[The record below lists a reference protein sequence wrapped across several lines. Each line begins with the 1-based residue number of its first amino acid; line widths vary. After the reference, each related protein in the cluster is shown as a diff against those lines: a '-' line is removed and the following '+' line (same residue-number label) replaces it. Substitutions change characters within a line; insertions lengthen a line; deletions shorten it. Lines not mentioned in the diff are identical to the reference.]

1 MLLPEPNSNPLSSDD
16 PEVWASL
23 VAAAHPASIMVAI
36 AGRLGAEL
44 RARIAPED
52 IFQETLLKAWRAR
65 KSAQWQG
72 TPSFRRW
79 LLRIAQHC
87 IEDHRDSLRS
97 LKRDG
102 EALPLR
108 DYDGRG
114 VNRGAHTDG
123 CVEPWGSTTPSRLA
137 QQHELMLAMEA
148 ALQTLPDDVREVV
161 RLRLFEDALV
171 EEIAARLGL
180 GVSAVRHRFRRGAEL
195 YRQRLRVSLDASSA
209 GLESSMPPR
218 RVEGSPM

>member
-1 MLLPEPNSNPLSSDD
+1 MSNPLSSDD

-23 VAAAHPASIMVAI
+23 IEAAHPASIMVAI

-44 RARIAPED
+44 RVRLAPED

-65 KSAQWQG
+65 KNAEWEG

-87 IEDHRDSLRS
+87 IEDHRDRVRS
-97 LKRDG
+97 QKRDG
-102 EALPLR
+102 DERPLGR
-108 DYDGRG
+108 HASRGNGNGGPGDGG
-114 VNRGAHTDG
+114 
-123 CVEPWGSTTPSRLA
+123 VEPWGSTTPSRLA
-137 QQHELMLAMEA
+137 QQRELMLAMEA
-148 ALQTLPDDVREVV
+148 ALDTLADDVREVV

-180 GVSAVRHRFRRGAEL
+180 GVSAVRHRFRRGAEQ
-195 YRQRLRVSLDASSA
+195 YRQRLRATLGASSID
-209 GLESSMPPR
+209 LEPTDPPR
-218 RVEGSPM
+218 PAEGTPM